1 VFTTKQKPRQLF
13 EKILIV
19 ADAVNGCIY
28 CSWMDAKLAIKS
40 GISEDE
46 VHNMLKLQF
55 HRDAAE
61 SELNALLL
69 F

>member
-1 VFTTKQKPRQLF
+1 VFLIRRNPEHLI

-19 ADAVNGCIY
+19 TDAVNGCIY